1 MVTHNIG
8 IIHIYVYK
16 YLIKN
21 LQYFIKK
28 LTIYLAGNIYGNNL
42 MNTAAL
48 GMGQLLF
55 LKRLRM
61 YTPKVIFDKRG
72 HIFVIYIL
80 KLWYY

>member
-8 IIHIYVYK
+8 ITHVYVYK

-28 LTIYLAGNIYGNNL
+28 LTIHLAGNIYGNNL
-42 MNTAAL
+42 KNAAAR

-61 YTPKVIFDKRG
+61 
-72 HIFVIYIL
+72 
-80 KLWYY
+80 

>member
-1 MVTHNIG
+1 MLTSELLLKVCDQIQSLKESIMVTHNIG

-42 MNTAAL
+42 KNTVAL

-61 YTPKVIFDKRG
+61 
-72 HIFVIYIL
+72 
-80 KLWYY
+80 

>member
-1 MVTHNIG
+1 MILDVTLLLYSSFKSR
-8 IIHIYVYK
+8 YVYK

-21 LQYFIKK
+21 LLYFIKK

-42 MNTAAL
+42 KNTVAL

-61 YTPKVIFDKRG
+61 
-72 HIFVIYIL
+72 
-80 KLWYY
+80 